1 LCGKDDPMDVTI
13 VGVGKFS
20 MRQGCKAYGDTTVLR
35 TNLLVRSNETC
46 KKGDFLSQVPLQYE
60 CCEELGVD
68 LKWFDM
74 PIDTPYKRVLTHF
87 DELKYASK
95 KVSDLEKEIKEQ
107 EWRNHHLITHS
118 THSILMIVLICLF
131 LLCIV

>member
-1 LCGKDDPMDVTI
+1 MDVTT

-20 MRQGCKAYGDTTVLR
+20 MRQGCKAYSDSTVLQ
-35 TNLLVRSNETC
+35 TNFIVRSNETS
-46 KKGDFLSQVPLQYE
+46 KIGDFLSQVTLQYE

-87 DELKYASK
+87 DDFKYASK

-107 EWRNHHLITHS
+107 E
-118 THSILMIVLICLF
+118 
-131 LLCIV
+131 